1 MKHVLA
7 IIDGTL
13 SLQLLAEYAQWTND
27 LQAEGWSVNQWA
39 CVPSDSSWAI
49 KEMIG
54 HTFADVPAATEVAIV
69 LIGHVPAPPCNL
81 GQRPDGHGAY
91 GVAPADWWYACDYD
105 WPTTTIN
112 GREVLDVHITGGVVP
127 RRPAYQIGRIDFR
140 GLQFDALGEND
151 SVWELEQ
158 LRAYFD
164 KLHLY
169 RSGERVP
176 ARRGLAA
183 EAGEYVNGYVSETVK
198 MYVNGEM
205 ADTIALPVNVDRWTA
220 TAGKPSANPYRV
232 AMYSPH
238 CLNGK
243 VKLIDATMVQA
254 WHSFHWQQGNNKHL
268 PAWSSNSPWTRN
280 FIARNP
286 NTLCA
291 WWSGMRMDVETLHNG
306 GTVGN
311 AVRQA
316 NALSA
321 ACCLQGDP
329 TVVLFPRG

>member
-1 MKHVLA
+1 MKQVIA
-7 IIDGTL
+7 VIDIAVNAAL
-13 SLQLLAEYAQWTND
+13 SSELTQWHLD
-27 LQAEGWSVNQWA
+27 LNVEGWDDRAIRTSAGDSYLKVKERIHA
-39 CVPSDSSWAI
+39 LIDPS
-49 KEMIG
+49 
-54 HTFADVPAATEVAIV
+54 ATEVAII
-69 LIGHVPAPPCNL
+69 LIGHVPAPPCYL

-91 GVAPADWWYACDYD
+91 GVAPSDWWYACDYD

-112 GREVLDVHITGGVVP
+112 GREVLDVSRTGGIVP

-151 SVWELEQ
+151 SVWEMDRLQ
-158 LRAYFD
+158 AYFD
-164 KLHLY
+164 KLHRY
-169 RSGERVP
+169 RTGQFVP
-176 ARRGLAA
+176 AQRGLAA
-183 EAGEYVNGYVSETVK
+183 EAGEYVGGYVS
-198 MYVNGEM
+198 
-205 ADTIALPVNVDRWTA
+205 DTIRNFYMPPRSYIPAYIAQVDEWEA
-220 TAGKPSANPYRV
+220 TAGKPPANPYRV

-254 WHSFHWQQGNNKHL
+254 WRSFHWQQGNNKHL

-291 WWSGMRMDVETLHNG
+291 WWSGMRMDVDVLHN

-311 AVRQA
+311 AVRKA
-316 NALSA
+316 NALQA
-321 ACCLQGDP
+321 ACCVQGDV
-329 TVVLFPRG
+329 TLRLFPRG